1 MANWSNVLKGIA
13 RTVEIAM
20 ESKGECAFW
29 NCTKTVRSGYVL
41 CYNHFKGSAAGRVNV
56 CGCCRRYKDARYKQ
70 CLNCR
75 ERSGNSGSPFEGKNN
90 VTVTAHATRQA
101 KSYEPEYSPAWEAG
115 DKEAPVFFVYVL
127 KLKGGYFYAGQTREL
142 RERLSE
148 HRDGRVR
155 STAGREPKMVFF
167 TEVTTRGEA
176 TELEVELKKAID
188 KNPRVIRRMITDFQ
202 DLTRELDFS

>member
-1 MANWSNVLKGIA
+1 MTLSFETLGNFSTLEGRLANWSNVLKGIA

-41 CYNHFKGSAAGRVNV
+41 CYSHFKGSAAGRVNV
-56 CGCCRRYKDARYKQ
+56 CGGCRRYKDARYKQ

-90 VTVTAHATRQA
+90 VTVTAPATRPA

-115 DKEAPVFFVYVL
+115 DKEAPGFL
-127 KLKGGYFYAGQTREL
+127 CLCPETQRWLLLRRSDAGIEGA
-142 RERLSE
+142 S
-148 HRDGRVR
+148 V
-155 STAGREPKMVFF
+155 
-167 TEVTTRGEA
+167 
-176 TELEVELKKAID
+176 
-188 KNPRVIRRMITDFQ
+188 
-202 DLTRELDFS
+202 